1 MTFCRTKSTGFSRL
15 TLLPSVREKTCL
27 HHRNTPQCLL
37 PVLSLPCVI
46 VICLKVGMS
55 VFSPLLVLQRAE
67 HLVHSKRRLG
77 PQDYFVPSCPGA
89 LPARGCENAPHTKQA
104 HSSLY
109 VLSSASHQALQA
121 SYRISQ
127 KRIFLSKCPLITHCS
142 VQTMSLQLDP
152 ANTVLIPKRKATV
165 INQRQPQGWHIQSC
179 CAPDYQAPK
188 SQTETDRKRQTILT
202 TPVTLRPK

>member
-1 MTFCRTKSTGFSRL
+1 MGLSFSDFLSYKVHWFSRL
-15 TLLPSVREKTCL
+15 TLLPSVREKACL
-27 HHRNTPQCLL
+27 QHRNTQQCSL

-55 VFSPLLVLQRAE
+55 VFSPLLILRRAE

-89 LPARGCENAPHTKQA
+89 PGCENAPHTKQA

-152 ANTVLIPKRKATV
+152 ANTVLIPKRKANV
-165 INQRQPQGWHIQSC
+165 INQRQPQGWHIQSY
-179 CAPDYQAPK
+179 CAPDYKLPNHK
-188 SQTETDRKRQTILT
+188 LK
-202 TPVTLRPK
+202 